1 MELSCE
7 QEAVFNNFKQ
17 KENIFMTGP
26 GGSGKSFLIKLIY
39 DWCKENNKD
48 AQVCALTGCAAIL
61 LQCRAKTVHSWAG
74 IGMASGEAIDIVA
87 RVANNKFK
95 KKNWMFTDVLIIDEV
110 SMMSAKLLNILDAIG
125 KKVRKNDRPFGG
137 IQLLFSGD
145 FYQLPPVGDNEDIE
159 SRQFCFESPLWNTI
173 FHKEISLK
181 KIFRQSD
188 QTYAAILNQIRE
200 GKLFKSGFNQLQS

>member
-1 MELSCE
+1 MKIKFRIIPIIKNIMELSCE

-74 IGMASGEAIDIVA
+74 IGMASGEAIDIIFW
-87 RVANNKFK
+87 RFLSI
-95 KKNWMFTDVLIIDEV
+95 T
-110 SMMSAKLLNILDAIG
+110 
-125 KKVRKNDRPFGG
+125 
-137 IQLLFSGD
+137 
-145 FYQLPPVGDNEDIE
+145 
-159 SRQFCFESPLWNTI
+159 SR
-173 FHKEISLK
+173 
-181 KIFRQSD
+181 R
-188 QTYAAILNQIRE
+188 
-200 GKLFKSGFNQLQS
+200 